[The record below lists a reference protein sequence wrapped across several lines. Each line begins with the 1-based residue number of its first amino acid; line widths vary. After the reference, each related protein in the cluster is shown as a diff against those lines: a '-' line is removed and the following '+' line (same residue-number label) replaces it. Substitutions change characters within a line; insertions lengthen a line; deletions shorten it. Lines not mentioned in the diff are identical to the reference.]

1 MMCAVNAELL
11 NVMVPELKLL
21 LPELDEKGRR
31 LAMGAVARAAGEGGI
46 GAVARMTGA
55 SWQTVADGAAGL
67 ASGDIVGPGRVRRP
81 GGGRRKLAD
90 SDPGLLPALRE
101 LVADTARGDP
111 ESPLQWTTKSL
122 RHLAGALTA
131 QGHRCSPQTAR
142 LLLLAEGYSLQAPA
156 KALEGSGHP
165 DRDAQFRYINEQ
177 AREHMA
183 AGQPVVSVDAKKKE
197 EIGDYAQAGREW
209 HPQGNAPRVL
219 DHSFPDR
226 AGPGHAIPYGIY
238 DMAAGSGFV
247 NVGTDANTGAFAV
260 ASLRSW
266 WDLIGASAYPD
277 AARLLVTCDA
287 GSSNGTRNRAWK
299 KELARFAEETGLEIT
314 VCHFPPGTSKWNKIE
329 HRLFSQVS
337 LAWRGRPLTGY
348 DVVINTIS
356 AITTKTGLTATA
368 ILDQR
373 PYPAGQEITDAE
385 IADIQDRCLTRHAFH
400 GGWNYSFLP
409 VPRPAR
415 PAPGRPVPGRVPP
428 GTLNHPALTGMDPA
442 DLLALASAA
451 ESPAAMSREQD
462 RHARRGG
469 PRRTAGRTRG
479 SRPRLDTAD
488 LVTAARVIAYL
499 GVPQYILA
507 PLLGVH
513 PTTFGQALRPVTRAL
528 AVIPQPPAAPPP
540 GAPPRTADE
549 LLGYAAAHGI
559 DLTVRQTRKADTAP
573 EATLGDPDTRKTH
586 LILEHLHNDGTAMDL
601 IAAMMAMQIADTY
614 QQGYP
619 RFRSRWWRMLAESVS
634 MGA

>member
-11 NVMVPELKLL
+11 NMMVPELKLL

-31 LAMGAVARAAGEGGI
+31 LALGAVARAAGEGGI

-67 ASGDIVGPGRVRRP
+67 ASGDTVPPGRVRRP

-101 LVADTARGDP
+101 LVGDTARGDP
-111 ESPLQWTTKSL
+111 ESPLRWTTKSL
-122 RHLAGALTA
+122 RRLADALTA
-131 QGHRCSPQTAR
+131 RGHRCSPQTVR

-156 KALEGSGHP
+156 KVLEGSGHP

-177 AREHMA
+177 VKEHMA

-209 HPQGNAPRVL
+209 HPQGNAPQVL

-226 AGPGHAIPYGIY
+226 DGPGHAIPYGIY

-247 NVGTDANTGAFAV
+247 NVGTDANTGTFAV
-260 ASLRSW
+260 ASLRAW
-266 WDLIGASAYPD
+266 WDLVGRD
-277 AARLLVTCDA
+277 ACQDATRLLVTCDA

-299 KELARFAEETGLEIT
+299 KELAKFAEETGLEVT

-337 LAWRGRPLTGY
+337 LAWRGRPLTSY

-368 ILDQR
+368 ILDKR

-385 IADIQDRCLTRHAFH
+385 IRDIQDRYLSRHAFH
-400 GGWNYSFLP
+400 GDWNYTVLP
-409 VPRPAR
+409 VPRPAPE
-415 PAPGRPVPGRVPP
+415 PAPERALPGRVPLAV
-428 GTLNHPALTGMDPA
+428 LNHPALTGTDPTA
-442 DLLALASAA
+442 LLAWAQSLEDLTAA
-451 ESPAAMSREQD
+451 LGGPSRKH
-462 RHARRGG
+462 RRRGL
-469 PRRTAGRTRG
+469 P
-479 SRPRLDTAD
+479 PRLTAND
-488 LVTAARVIAYL
+488 LIIAARIMSYL
-499 GVPQYILA
+499 GISQPALA
-507 PLLGVH
+507 PFLGVH
-513 PTTFGQALRPVTRAL
+513 PTTLCKALKPVTRA
-528 AVIPQPPAAPPP
+528 AAGIPPPPAAPPP
-540 GAPPRTADE
+540 AAPPRTRGEILA
-549 LLGYAAAHGI
+549 YAAGHGI
-559 DLTVRQTRKADTAP
+559 DLTIPEPGKAHTAP
-573 EATLGDPDTRKTH
+573 EATLQAPDTPLTH
-586 LILEHLHNDGTAMDL
+586 LISEHLPDRPDL
-601 IAAMMAMQIADTY
+601 QHWPD
-614 QQGYP
+614 
-619 RFRSRWWRMLAESVS
+619 SRRWVAP
-634 MGA
+634 

>member
-1 MMCAVNAELL
+1 VNAELL
-11 NVMVPELKLL
+11 NVMVPELELL

-67 ASGDIVGPGRVRRP
+67 ASGDTAGPGRVRRP
-81 GGGRRKLAD
+81 GGGRKKLAD

-111 ESPLQWTTKSL
+111 ESPLRWTTKSL
-122 RHLAGALTA
+122 RHLADALAA
-131 QGHRCSPQTAR
+131 QGHRCSPQTVR
-142 LLLLAEGYSLQAPA
+142 LLLLAEGYSLQAPV
-156 KALEGSGHP
+156 KVLEGSGHP

-177 AREHMA
+177 VKEHMA
-183 AGQPVVSVDAKKKE
+183 AGQPVISVDAKKKE

-226 AGPGHAIPYGIY
+226 DGPGHAIPYGVY
-238 DMAAGSGFV
+238 DPAANAGFV
-247 NVGTDANTGAFAV
+247 NVGTDANTGTFAV

-266 WDLIGASAYPD
+266 WDLVGRGAYPG
-277 AARLLVTCDA
+277 APRLLVTCDA

-299 KELARFAEETGLEIT
+299 KELAAFAEETGLEVT

-348 DVVINTIS
+348 DVVVSTIS

-385 IADIQDRCLTRHAFH
+385 IRDIQDRYLSRHAFH
-400 GGWNYSFLP
+400 GDWNCTVLP
-409 VPRPAR
+409 SPRPAPE
-415 PAPGRPVPGRVPP
+415 PAPERALPGRVPLDV
-428 GTLNHPALTGMDPA
+428 LNHPALTGTG
-442 DLLALASAA
+442 
-451 ESPAAMSREQD
+451 PAALTAWAQSLEDLAAALGGPSRTH
-462 RHARRGG
+462 RRRGYP
-469 PRRTAGRTRG
+469 PRLTAG
-479 SRPRLDTAD
+479 D
-488 LVTAARVIAYL
+488 LFTAARIMAYL
-499 GVPQYILA
+499 GISQRVLA
-507 PLLGVH
+507 PFLGVC
-513 PTTFGQALRPVTRAL
+513 PTALCKALKPVTRA
-528 AVIPQPPAAPPP
+528 AAGVPPPPAAPPP
-540 GAPPRTADE
+540 AAPPRTRDE
-549 LLGYAAAHGI
+549 FLAYAAAHGI
-559 DLTVRQTRKADTAP
+559 NLSIPEPGKAPTAP
-573 EATLGDPDTRKTH
+573 EATLQTPDTPQTH
-586 LILEHLHNDGTAMDL
+586 LILERLHRRSKVQRCRIL
-601 IAAMMAMQIADTY
+601 P
-614 QQGYP
+614 QGAP
-619 RFRSRWWRMLAESVS
+619 PGGRRHPGKGGNIRRLS
-634 MGA
+634 